1 VKGLKRSALLNFVI
15 DVAGYRVLG
24 LTVAR
29 LIWAQASWTA
39 FLIGVAIAAAMFG
52 KSPKTMLIA
61 TGLNTLQ

>member
-39 FLIGVAIAAAMFG
+39 FHISFVIAAAMVG
-52 KSPKTMLIA
+52 SPQTVLIA